1 MYQDESG
8 IFDSLSCIVVMLFLS
23 LAITIFGHGDLARI
37 APPNCVATFLAD
49 VRIESIDPMD
59 EHGQQLIRSRVQ
71 GFFEIRGLEPT
82 FYAVPK
88 VDDAIQMPSRC
99 RGLEINR
106 RYMALITVHARRTP
120 VFPCDPWVI
129 GDQYLVELK
138 SGVLVSTSDFEK
150 FIRSQRKNCPN
161 PSELMTFFP

>member
-1 MYQDESG
+1 MYQDEPG
-8 IFDSLSCIVVMLFLS
+8 IFDGLSCIVAMLFLS

-59 EHGQQLIRSRVQ
+59 EHGQQLISGRVQ
-71 GFFEIRGLEPT
+71 GFFEIRGVEPT

-88 VDDAIQMPSRC
+88 VGDIIHLPSRC
-99 RGLEINR
+99 PGLEINR
-106 RYMALITVHARRTP
+106 RYMALIAVHARRTP
-120 VFPCDPWVI
+120 VFPCDPWVVS
-129 GDQYLVELK
+129 DQDLVELK

-150 FIRSQRKNCPN
+150 FIRNQRKSCPH
-161 PSELMTFFP
+161 PGELMTFFP